1 LLTLIFYPPG
11 SGGNHLK
18 NLICLDTRFA
28 NTENVDHEQIYWHN
42 QASLIGEVPAQ
53 GGRNV
58 HEWNMAEFTQSP
70 DRDRILACHYG
81 ELAAWRTQIQEIV
94 ERSIIISI
102 ETVEDQQWLQRR
114 QDRLGQ
120 HLHPYWISE
129 ELPWLYQPQMLDRY
143 FGIDTTKTMTLPM
156 IDFWSEDIGPTIDQ
170 LDQHLG
176 ISIPKDQAQKLHLRW
191 REINQLTNN

>member
-1 LLTLIFYPPG
+1 MITLILYPPG

-18 NLICLDTRFA
+18 NLICLGARFT
-28 NTENVDHEQIYWHN
+28 NTENIDHEQIYWHN
-42 QASLIGEVPAQ
+42 PASLIGEVPAE

-70 DRDRILACHYG
+70 EKDWILACHFG
-81 ELAAWRTQIQEIV
+81 ELAAWREQIREIV
-94 ERSIIISI
+94 KHSVVLSID
-102 ETVEDQQWLQRR
+102 THTDQQWLQRR
-114 QDRLGQ
+114 QNRLGQ

-129 ELPWLYQPQMLDRY
+129 ELPWLYQPQMLACY
-143 FGIDTTKTMTLPM
+143 FGINAAHSMTLPM
-156 IDFWSEDIGPTIDQ
+156 CEFWSEDIGPTIDR

-176 ISIPKDQAQKLHLRW
+176 TRIPKDQAQKLHLRW

>member
-1 LLTLIFYPPG
+1 MLTLILYAPG

-18 NLICLDTRFA
+18 NLICLGKQFD
-28 NTENVDHEQIYWHN
+28 NTQKIDHEQIYWHN
-42 QASLIGEVPAQ
+42 PECLIGEVPAE

-58 HEWNMAEFTQSP
+58 HEWNMADFTQNT
-70 DRDRILACHYG
+70 DRPWILACHFG
-81 ELAAWRTQIQEIV
+81 ELAAWRPQIQGIV